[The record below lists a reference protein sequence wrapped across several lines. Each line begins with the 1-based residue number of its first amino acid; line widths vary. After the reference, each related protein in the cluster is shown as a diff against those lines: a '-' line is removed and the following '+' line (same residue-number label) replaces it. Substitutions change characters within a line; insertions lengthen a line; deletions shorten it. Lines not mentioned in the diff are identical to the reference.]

1 MASALQDSWMVGIA
15 AMRHIL
21 PPGTM
26 TSADALPTAQEDI
39 ARQSQMALLV
49 TQSYLAIATGSFR
62 YFNGLTQTFAAHQ
75 HSIFS
80 HLVRGGLGAQ
90 LSEESQRAMTE
101 SVRAY
106 LREVGE
112 LAEREARLMQTEL
125 AQLAEAITHAAPASD
140 TRSDRQRRWKVKL

>member
-1 MASALQDSWMVGIA
+1 MRDMSGVKMADSRESRQKQSASDPESDPFSTMASALQDSWMVGIA

-75 HSIFS
+75 HSIF
-80 HLVRGGLGAQ
+80 
-90 LSEESQRAMTE
+90 
-101 SVRAY
+101 
-106 LREVGE
+106 
-112 LAEREARLMQTEL
+112 
-125 AQLAEAITHAAPASD
+125 
-140 TRSDRQRRWKVKL
+140 